1 MVKIGGLGLMTD
13 RLGPYE
19 LGPNDTPENGIYR
32 ADAIELMRALPKDSI
47 SAILTDPPY
56 FLPAAHYQT
65 RKRWP
70 RSLADLSLLEHF
82 FNGIFTESRRV
93 LQATGLMAV
102 FCDGQSYPVMYTK
115 LYPLFDRLSDVVWDK
130 GKIGMGRGIRRQ
142 HEWILM
148 ALPAGYEWHGWEPS
162 VILTAPVRSEARHH
176 PAEKPIGLMLRLCA
190 LVDHDNPVILDPF
203 CGSGTTLAA
212 AKGLGMRYLGCDV
225 DPEYVNTARERVRM
239 TQMPLFVLEPNQ
251 KEMQL

>member
-1 MVKIGGLGLMTD
+1 MVD
-13 RLGPYE
+13 RLGPYL
-19 LGPNDTPENGIYR
+19 LGPNNTPENGIYR
-32 ADAIELMRALPKDSI
+32 ADAIELMSVLPKGSI

-65 RKRWP
+65 RKQWP

-82 FNGIFTESRRV
+82 FDGVFAESRRV
-93 LQATGLMAV
+93 LLPTGLMAV

-148 ALPAGYEWHGWEPS
+148 GLPAGYEWHGWEPS
-162 VILTAPVRSEARHH
+162 VILTAPVRSEERYH
-176 PAEKPIGLMLRLCA
+176 PAEKPVDLMQRLCG
-190 LVDHDNPVILDPF
+190 LVTRTDPIVLDPF
-203 CGSGTTLAA
+203 CGGGTTLVA
-212 AKGLGMRYLGCDV
+212 AKALGMRYLGCDI
-225 DPEYVNTARERVRM
+225 DPQYVETARERVRQ
-239 TQMPLFVLEPNQ
+239 TQMPLFVLEHEQ
-251 KEMQL
+251 VGMTLGGD